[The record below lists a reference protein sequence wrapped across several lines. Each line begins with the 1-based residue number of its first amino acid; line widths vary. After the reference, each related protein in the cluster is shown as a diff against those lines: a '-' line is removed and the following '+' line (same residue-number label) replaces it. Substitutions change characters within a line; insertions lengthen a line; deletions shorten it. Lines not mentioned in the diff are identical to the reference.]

1 VWRYFRFC
9 LSCRDVEGRMA
20 ARGVTLTYD
29 AGRPWWRK
37 CGLADAHQL
46 RRRRPR
52 SGDTWR
58 LDEVFLAIHGAR
70 HSLWRAVDQEGN
82 IRDMLVQRRR
92 DK

>member
-1 VWRYFRFC
+1 MV
-9 LSCRDVEGRMA
+9 

-37 CGLADAHQL
+37 CELADAHQL
-46 RRRRPR
+46 RRWRPR
-52 SGDTWR
+52 SGGTWR
-58 LDEVFLAIHGAR
+58 LDEVLLAIHGAR

-82 IRDMLVQRRR
+82 ISDMLVQRQR